1 MAVAA
6 LLRDAKSEESLSQAW
21 ESGASK
27 NLSLASASCKYSRRQ
42 PDCQGRRSV
51 TCNLYLATVTGQQ
64 LLYAALGD
72 KTQASTVLIV
82 LASYFA

>member
-6 LLRDAKSEESLSQAW
+6 LLRDAKSGESLSQAW

-27 NLSLASASCKYSRRQ
+27 NLDAASASCKYSHRQ
-42 PDCQGRRSV
+42 PDCQERRSV

>member
-6 LLRDAKSEESLSQAW
+6 LLRNAEPGESLSQAW

-27 NLSLASASCKYSRRQ
+27 NLDLASASGKYSHGQ
-42 PDCQGRRSV
+42 PDGRHWQSATR
-51 TCNLYLATVTGQQ
+51 NLDVATVTGQQ

-72 KTQASTVLIV
+72 KTQASTILIV